1 MSLFGAVEAGGTKF
15 VCAVGTGPQDLRA
28 RIEFPTTS
36 PRETIS
42 RVITFFE
49 EQAKREPLL
58 AIGIASFGPIDV
70 NPGSPFWGHI
80 TSTPKPGWQDVDLAG
95 PIGRGLNLP
104 VAFDTDV
111 NVAALGE
118 REWGAAQG
126 LDTFVYVTVG
136 TGIGGGGMVAGRLM
150 HGVLHPEMGHM
161 RIPHDRQTDPFP
173 GACPFHGDC
182 WEGLAAGPAIEAR
195 WGGKGQYLPLDH
207 PAWALEAQ
215 YLALGVTNLV
225 CALSPQRIVLGGGV
239 MRQAGLFPLVRRK
252 SLALL
257 NSYIQVSAITEHTEE
272 YIAPPRLGDNAG
284 VLGAIAL
291 ASIKAA
297 TTGE

>member
-1 MSLFGAVEAGGTKF
+1 MFGAVEAGGTKF

-28 RIEFPTTS
+28 RLEFPTTS
-36 PRETIS
+36 PRETIG
-42 RVITFFE
+42 RVIAFFE
-49 EQAKREPLL
+49 EQGKREALS
-58 AIGIASFGPIDV
+58 AVGIASFGPIDV
-70 NPGSPFWGHI
+70 SPESPFWGHI

-126 LDTFVYVTVG
+126 LDTFVYITVG

-195 WGGKGQYLPLDH
+195 WGGKGQHLSANH
-207 PAWALEAQ
+207 QAWELEAH
-215 YLALGVTNLV
+215 YLALGVNNLV
-225 CALSPQRIVLGGGV
+225 CTVSPQRIILGGGV
-239 MRQAGLFPLVRRK
+239 MRQAGLFGLVRRK
-252 SLALL
+252 SLELL
-257 NSYIQVSAITEHTEE
+257 NSYIQVSAITEHIEE
-272 YIAPPRLGDNAG
+272 YVVPPRLGDNAG